1 MKYFDDEM
9 YFMGGTPKMQYAPGG
24 VTLNKQ
30 QYDRIKQLYGSPT
43 ANQNNDLWSS
53 SGVRKIA
60 SQLGLDPSDFSQ
72 GSDFVDLMRNYEKNW
87 SNKSYTP
94 TPVSKGRPSAQ
105 QQRREAEEKAYNESN
120 AKSAYQQPRVAAPV
134 RQSAPLQNTP
144 PARQIPVASQPLTL
158 NAFLQENGYGTDVNT
173 KKQIAAALGL
183 NYTGRAEDNIAILKR
198 LQSLEAAPA
207 KAASDSERRI
217 SNTLNYDQGSSFNP
231 SISIVDYLNSIG
243 MDASKNARRKYAEA
257 LGIDKYGVSGTIT
270 AEDNMRLMEAMK
282 NLENAQD
289 VYNQGIND
297 IAPNPSAMFSNDMSN
312 YELSPEFYYSGGE
325 IENDPPIM
333 ELYGFQNGG
342 EIIPLPVMPY
352 GFAGQGM
359 EIPVAPY
366 GFNQNGGAN
375 YEDGG
380 QMPMDVAVARFK
392 AAGKDKG
399 LSGGE
404 LQMYVE
410 KMKSKYN
417 YQKGGAVKETILNNY
432 DISKFGNGGIMY
444 NGTKFAGFN
453 KPVSTSPDDKYKKM
467 MLMEKGG
474 KIKLVKY
481 GYK

>member
-43 ANQNNDLWSS
+43 ANQNSDLWSP

-72 GSDFVDLMRNYEKNW
+72 GSDFIDLMRNYEKNW

-257 LGIDKYGVSGTIT
+257 LGIDKYGASGTIT

-325 IENDPPIM
+325 IENDPSALK
-333 ELYGFQNGG
+333 LYGFENGG

-352 GFAGQGM
+352 
-359 EIPVAPY
+359 
-366 GFNQNGGAN
+366 
-375 YEDGG
+375 
-380 QMPMDVAVARFK
+380 
-392 AAGKDKG
+392 
-399 LSGGE
+399 
-404 LQMYVE
+404 
-410 KMKSKYN
+410 
-417 YQKGGAVKETILNNY
+417 
-432 DISKFGNGGIMY
+432 
-444 NGTKFAGFN
+444 
-453 KPVSTSPDDKYKKM
+453 
-467 MLMEKGG
+467 
-474 KIKLVKY
+474 
-481 GYK
+481 